1 MTGPFPGIYKKN
13 GLTILCRAHGRPH
26 TRESLRKHL
35 EAARKVS
42 GTTAYVMHGLRATR
56 AALLAEE
63 GKSDAQIQAIT
74 GHSTAAMAAH
84 YRRGADQR
92 KLAGKE

>member
-1 MTGPFPGIYKKN
+1 MTAIAYD
-13 GLTILCRAHGRPH
+13 RA
-26 TRESLRKHL
+26 S
-35 EAARKVS
+35 AAKQMCMKVCEFQEL
-42 GTTAYVMHGLRATR
+42 VNQ
-56 AALLAEE
+56 

-92 KLAGKE
+92 KLAGKDSK